1 MAKGFDVILKDNS
14 KEILEE
20 LESKKDVILEEWG
33 LTAERFAKLGCTVK
47 EGSDRKAGAFACV
60 YQNCVIHLW

>member
-14 KEILEE
+14 KE
-20 LESKKDVILEEWG
+20 ILEEWG

-47 EGSDRKAGAFACV
+47 EGSGRKIGAFFCL
-60 YQNCVIHLW
+60 NCVIYLA

>member
-47 EGSDRKAGAFACV
+47 E
-60 YQNCVIHLW
+60 

>member
-47 EGSDRKAGAFACV
+47 EGSGRKIGAFFCL
-60 YQNCVIHLW
+60 NCVIYLV